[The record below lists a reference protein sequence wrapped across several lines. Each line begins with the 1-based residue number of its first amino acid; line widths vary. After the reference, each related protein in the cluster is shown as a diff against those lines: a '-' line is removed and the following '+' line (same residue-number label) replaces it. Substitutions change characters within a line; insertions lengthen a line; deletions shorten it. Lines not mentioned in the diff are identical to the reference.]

1 MTSNAWVLEAKLKA
15 RCAWRK
21 AAGLFITEAREDMR
35 KAKRS
40 AYNSGWWSDLQD
52 HWAEESYR
60 SGERWLERERW

>member
-1 MTSNAWVLEAKLKA
+1 MSTPAWVLEAKL
-15 RCAWRK
+15 RVRRAWRK
-21 AAGLFITEAREDMR
+21 AAALFIREARQDMR

-52 HWAEESYR
+52 HWAEEAYR